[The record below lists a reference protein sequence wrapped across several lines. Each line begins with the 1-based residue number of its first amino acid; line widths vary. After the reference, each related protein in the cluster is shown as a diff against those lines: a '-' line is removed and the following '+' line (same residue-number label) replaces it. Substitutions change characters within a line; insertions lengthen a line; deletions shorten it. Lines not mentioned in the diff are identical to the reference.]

1 MLEAVDEEVWMMPVT
16 DRQRRG
22 DDPNLDFREGTPYAR
37 YGGIDTL
44 LSLQRTRTTQP
55 AETGFLITTQV
66 MELLFKLL
74 AHEWTQARDALEDDR
89 VPAALAALRRATR
102 AQEVLVDSWDL
113 LAALT
118 PGEFAAFRDGLG
130 EASGVQSSTYRE
142 LEFLLGNKSA
152 AMIRPHIGSPETLAR
167 LRSVL
172 EHPSLYDA
180 ALRLLARRGAA
191 VPNDRVVRDW
201 TQPYEP
207 HPEVETAWATVYAD
221 ESPGN
226 DTLRLAEL
234 LVDTAERVTR
244 WRQRHLLV
252 VRRSLGAK
260 PGTGGS
266 SGVEWLRRNA
276 ERDVFPELW
285 SLRDTM

>member
-1 MLEAVDEEVWMMPVT
+1 MPVT
-16 DRQRRG
+16 DRQRRD
-22 DDPNLDFREGTPYAR
+22 DDPTLDFREGTPYAR

-44 LSLQRTRTTQP
+44 LSLQHPRTAQP

-74 AHEWTQARDALEDDR
+74 AHEWTQARDALEDDQ
-89 VPAALAALRRATR
+89 VPTALAALRRSSR

-130 EASGVQSSTYRE
+130 EASGVQSGTYRE

-152 AMIRPHIGSPETLAR
+152 AMLRPHRDSPGTLAR
-167 LRSVL
+167 LRAVL
-172 EHPSLYDA
+172 AEPSLYDA
-180 ALRLLARRGAA
+180 SLRLLSRRGVA
-191 VPNDRVVRDW
+191 VPHDHVARDW
-201 TQPYEP
+201 TQPYESDP
-207 HPEVETAWATVYAD
+207 GVEAAWATVYAE
-221 ESPGN
+221 ESPDN
-226 DTLRLAEL
+226 DASQLAEL

-285 SLRDTM
+285 SLRNTM